1 MKLLPKFLAA
11 SLLAATCAFAQ
22 EQQAEPAKKSDFGVG
37 VRGAFNY
44 TTMYGLDNDWN
55 VYGESDDTP
64 PNGLGFEAG
73 LAVRLQLLPFM
84 QFTPEVLFNYAKLTQ
99 DDGKM
104 ERKFKQMGIEFP
116 LLLRITPIDKLYLAA
131 GATVELNISDE
142 AKLESGVMENAAGK
156 FEHDFPEDYD
166 RKTVQLAFTFGVG
179 YNIVAGLTADFRMNM
194 GLNDVYEGE
203 SLLIDLKG
211 GKQMTFK
218 FGLGYWFM

>member
-1 MKLLPKFLAA
+1 
-11 SLLAATCAFAQ
+11 
-22 EQQAEPAKKSDFGVG
+22 
-37 VRGAFNY
+37 
-44 TTMYGLDNDWN
+44 
-55 VYGESDDTP
+55 
-64 PNGLGFEAG
+64 
-73 LAVRLQLLPFM
+73 M

-218 FGLGYWFM
+218 FGIGYWFM